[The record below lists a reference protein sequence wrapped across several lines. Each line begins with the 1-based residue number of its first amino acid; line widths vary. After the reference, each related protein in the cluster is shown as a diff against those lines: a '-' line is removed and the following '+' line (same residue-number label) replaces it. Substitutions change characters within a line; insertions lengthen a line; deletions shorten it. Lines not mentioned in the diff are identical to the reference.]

1 LLFCGIYFIIK
12 LDTES
17 RILNPIL
24 LQLYH
29 NFIINHISF
38 KEGKRIKLNTNTKI
52 VKLEKI
58 HRGHLLNQKI
68 YKIIKSQI
76 LEGNLEPGTKLV
88 GEKLAEQ
95 MGVSRTPIREAI
107 KWLAV
112 EGFVKNIPGHGAF
125 VNGVSIKD
133 LKEVLQVRGV
143 LEGLAAKLA
152 IEVIKDEQIKELEK
166 IIKEMDYN
174 AKEKNLSAFSACS
187 QKLQELIID
196 ISGNSQLKK
205 IRKIICDQTHR
216 YRIRSLSSP
225 KRLEH
230 SFKEH
235 KDIFEAIKNR
245 DPEMADKLS
254 KQHTENVFQNIL
266 AHVTTKGDEKI

>member
-1 LLFCGIYFIIK
+1 
-12 LDTES
+12 
-17 RILNPIL
+17 
-24 LQLYH
+24 
-29 NFIINHISF
+29 
-38 KEGKRIKLNTNTKI
+38 
-52 VKLEKI
+52 
-58 HRGHLLNQKI
+58 
-68 YKIIKSQI
+68 
-76 LEGNLEPGTKLV
+76 
-88 GEKLAEQ
+88 

-112 EGFVKNIPGHGAF
+112 ESFVYTIPGRGTF

-133 LKEVLQVRGV
+133 LKEVVQVRGV

-152 IEVIKDEQIKELEK
+152 IEKINEKEIKKLER
-166 IIKEMDYN
+166 IIEEMDYY
-174 AKEKNLSAFSACS
+174 AREKDLTSFSRTS
-187 QKLQELIID
+187 QKFQELFID

-205 IRKIICDQTHR
+205 IQKIICDQTHR

-266 AHVTTKGDEKI
+266 ANLTTKGDEKI

>member
-1 LLFCGIYFIIK
+1 M
-12 LDTES
+12 
-17 RILNPIL
+17 
-24 LQLYH
+24 
-29 NFIINHISF
+29 
-38 KEGKRIKLNTNTKI
+38 NTKI
-52 VKLEKI
+52 VKLEKVN
-58 HRGHLLNQKI
+58 RGHLLNQKI
-68 YKIIKSQI
+68 YKILKAQI
-76 LEGNLEPGTKLV
+76 LEGNLDPGSKLV

-112 EGFVKNIPGHGAF
+112 EGFVNTIPGHGTF
-125 VNGVSIKD
+125 VNGVSTKD

-152 IEVIKDEQIKELEK
+152 IEVIKDEQIRELEK
-166 IIKEMDYN
+166 IIKEMEYY
-174 AKEKNLSAFSACS
+174 AKEKNLPAFSGCS

-196 ISGNSQLKK
+196 ISGNTQLKK
-205 IRKIICDQTHR
+205 IRKIISDQTHR

-235 KDIFEAIKNR
+235 RDIFEAIKNR
-245 DPEMADKLS
+245 DPELADKLS
-254 KQHTENVFQNIL
+254 KIHTENVFQNIV
-266 AHVTTKGDEKI
+266 AHTKTKGDENI